1 MKAVILA
8 GGEGTRLYPLTKV
21 ANKHLLPIYDR
32 PVIQYA
38 VEKMIS
44 FGIKDVMIITN
55 ARYLPNFKRLFAEE
69 KRCRLVYKVQSAPK
83 GIAHGLHLAQSFIG
97 KDNFLFW
104 LGDGIVEDDIS
115 RHIHSFTS
123 GAKVFIKRVSDPE
136 RFGVATV
143 DRKHHVLEI
152 VEKPTEPKS
161 HYAVTGIY
169 LYDSTVFAKMKGQP
183 VSKRGEYE
191 ITYLN
196 NKYIEEG
203 TLKAVFLKKQ
213 WFDIGTFESLHK
225 ASTYIRKKVQKSKQ
239 GSLLKE

>member
-8 GGEGTRLYPLTKV
+8 GGEGTRLYPITKV

-44 FGIKDVMIITN
+44 FGIKEVMIITN
-55 ARYLPNFKRLFAEE
+55 ALYLPNFKRLFADED
-69 KRCRLVYKVQSAPK
+69 RCRIVYKVQSEPK
-83 GIAHGLHLAQSFIG
+83 GIAHGLHLAKSFIG
-97 KDNFLFW
+97 KDSFLFW

-115 RHIHSFTS
+115 RHIHSFVA
-123 GAKVFIKRVSDPE
+123 GAKVFIKRVNDPE

-152 VEKPTEPKS
+152 IEKPTEPKS

-169 LYDSTVFAKMKGQP
+169 LYDSTVFTKMKGQP

-225 ASTYIRKKVQKSKQ
+225 ASNYIRQKVRKSQGIHKKNS
-239 GSLLKE
+239 